1 MNYETLLLKR
11 ESGIATIT
19 LNRPDKMNALS
30 PKMVHEIPQALE
42 EVGQDKSV
50 RCVVLTGAGKAFSA
64 GADLDSPIFTMTNP
78 ADIKEFFGPVTRTV
92 MAIRNMPKAVIASI
106 NGPAV
111 GGSMNM
117 VLSCDI
123 VIASETA
130 RFGEVFVN
138 IGLQPDYGGTYLL
151 PRLVGMGKAMEL
163 ILTGRIFDAREAEK
177 MGLVSQVVPPD
188 KLESTTQQLARK
200 LANAPPLAVAAA
212 KTSVYQALTMS
223 LSTALEAECRAQ
235 SMLFLTEDM
244 KEGIKAFLEKRKPQ
258 FKGR

>member
-1 MNYETLLLKR
+1 MNYETLLLKK
-11 ESGIATIT
+11 EAGIATIT

-42 EVGQDKSV
+42 DVGQDKSV
-50 RCVVLTGAGKAFSA
+50 RCVVLTGA
-64 GADLDSPIFTMTNP
+64 IFTMTNP

-123 VIASETA
+123 IIASEAA

-151 PRLVGMGKAMEL
+151 PRLIGMGKAMEL
-163 ILTGRIFDAREAEK
+163 ILTGRVFDAREAERL
-177 MGLVSQVVPPD
+177 GLVSQVVAPD

-200 LANAPPLAVAAA
+200 LADAPPLAVAAA
-212 KTSVYQALTMS
+212 KTSVYQGLTMN